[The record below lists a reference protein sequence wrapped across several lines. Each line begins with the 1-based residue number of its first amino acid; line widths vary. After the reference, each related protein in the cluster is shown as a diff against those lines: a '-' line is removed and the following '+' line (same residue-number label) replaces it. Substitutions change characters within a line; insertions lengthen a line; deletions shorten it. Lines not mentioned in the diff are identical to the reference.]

1 MTFRS
6 LPFLVSILACISCT
20 SAPVKE
26 SPAPQ
31 MGDRWVRYS
40 AEYQALSRQVY
51 AVATRALPSLI
62 SDTSWSAL
70 PDQHDAG
77 NLPPAIIMDV
87 DETTV
92 TNIAF
97 QFTLVP
103 PFADWKLNKW
113 ADENVATPV
122 PGAPA
127 FVAAAR
133 AAGVTVFFIT
143 NRPCEPI
150 EGVSDPCPQ
159 KGVVLRDLEEV
170 GIAAD
175 ADHVML
181 AGEQGWT
188 QEKVTRRNLV
198 AKNYRVIMLFGD
210 DLGDFLPCVRAKL
223 YAPCTEAAT
232 ADSRRRMVEDNA
244 RYWGNGWYVLA
255 NPVYGSWTSVVP

>member
-6 LPFLVSILACISCT
+6 LPFFVSMAACVSCT
-20 SAPVKE
+20 SVPVKQ
-26 SPAPQ
+26 APEPD
-31 MGDRWVRYS
+31 MGALWVRYS
-40 AEYQALSRQVY
+40 AEYQALSNQVY
-51 AVATRALPSLI
+51 QDATRALPRLV
-62 SDTSWSAL
+62 SDKAWSAL
-70 PDQHDAG
+70 PAQHDAG
-77 NLPPAIIMDV
+77 DLPPAIIMDV

-92 TNIAF
+92 TNIGF
-97 QFTLVP
+97 QFSFEP

-113 ADENVATPV
+113 ADETLATPV
-122 PGAPA
+122 PGASE

-159 KGVVLRDLEEV
+159 KGVVMRDLEEV

-175 ADHVML
+175 ADHVWL

-188 QEKVTRRNLV
+188 QEKLVRRILV
-198 AKNYRVIMLFGD
+198 ARHHRVIMLFGD
-210 DLGDFLPCVRAKL
+210 DLGDFLPCVRTKL

-232 ADSRRRMVEDNA
+232 ADSRRRMVEDNSA
-244 RYWGNGWYVLA
+244 YWGNGWYVLA
-255 NPVYGSWTSVVP
+255 NPVYGSWTAALR

>member
-6 LPFLVSILACISCT
+6 LPFFIAAIACSACT
-20 SAPVKE
+20 SVPVQE
-26 SPAPQ
+26 PPAPE
-31 MGDRWVRYS
+31 MGAIWVRYS

-51 AVATRALPSLI
+51 GDATRALSRFV
-62 SDTSWSAL
+62 SDKAWSAL
-70 PDQHDAG
+70 PDQKDAG
-77 NLPPAIIMDV
+77 ALPPAIIMDV

-113 ADENVATPV
+113 ADETAATPV

-127 FVAAAR
+127 FIAAAR

-143 NRPCEPI
+143 NRPCERI

-159 KGVVLRDLEEV
+159 KGVVVRDLEEAGV
-170 GIAAD
+170 AAD

-210 DLGDFLPCVRAKL
+210 DLGDFLPCVRTKL

-232 ADSRRRMVEDNA
+232 ADSRRRMVDDNS

-255 NPVYGSWTSVVP
+255 NPVYGSWTSVL

>member
-6 LPFLVSILACISCT
+6 LPLLVSIIACVSCS
-20 SAPVKE
+20 SAPVK
-26 SPAPQ
+26 PAPAPDT
-31 MGDRWVRYS
+31 GALWVRYS

-51 AVATRALPSLI
+51 QEATRALPRLL
-62 SDTSWSAL
+62 SDKTWSAL
-70 PDQHDAG
+70 PEQHAAAD
-77 NLPPAIIMDV
+77 LPPAIIMDV

-92 TNIAF
+92 TNIGF
-97 QFTLVP
+97 QFTLEP

-113 ADENVATPV
+113 ADETVATPV
-122 PGAPA
+122 AGAPD

-150 EGVSDPCPQ
+150 EGMSDSCPQ
-159 KGVVLRDLEEV
+159 KGVVIRDLEEV

-175 ADHVML
+175 ADHVWL
-181 AGEQGWT
+181 AGEHGWT

-198 AKNYRVIMLFGD
+198 ARNHRVIMLFGD
-210 DLGDFLPCVRAKL
+210 DLGDFLPCVRTKL

-232 ADSRRRMVEDNA
+232 ADSRRRMVEDNSA
-244 RYWGNGWYVLA
+244 YWGNGWYVLA

>member
-122 PGAPA
+122 
-127 FVAAAR
+127 
-133 AAGVTVFFIT
+133 
-143 NRPCEPI
+143 
-150 EGVSDPCPQ
+150 
-159 KGVVLRDLEEV
+159 L
-170 GIAAD
+170 
-175 ADHVML
+175 
-181 AGEQGWT
+181 
-188 QEKVTRRNLV
+188 
-198 AKNYRVIMLFGD
+198 
-210 DLGDFLPCVRAKL
+210 
-223 YAPCTEAAT
+223 
-232 ADSRRRMVEDNA
+232 
-244 RYWGNGWYVLA
+244 
-255 NPVYGSWTSVVP
+255 